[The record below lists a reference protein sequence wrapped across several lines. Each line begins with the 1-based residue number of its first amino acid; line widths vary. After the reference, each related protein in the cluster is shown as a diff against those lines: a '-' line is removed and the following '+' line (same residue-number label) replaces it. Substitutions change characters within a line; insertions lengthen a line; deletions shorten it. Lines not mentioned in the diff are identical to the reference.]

1 METTISER
9 RGSQNLSR
17 PFPWA
22 EAGNASAQP
31 AFPKPRERGFTAAG
45 TGSHLARRKG
55 EAPNPRFS
63 VTSSCG
69 ALDFASE
76 GPLSTCVCLLPRG
89 TVCSADCVF
98 NKLCHPEAEKG
109 CVTAPAMTPRIWS
122 TKDNTLSLGTLY
134 LKEDIVE
141 LEKVQKR
148 ATKMIKD
155 PKHLP
160 LFIKFVCRPKL
171 PSLGGSQHKNKP
183 KHKVKTLKQLKTTI
197 KKLG

>member
-109 CVTAPAMTPRIWS
+109 CVTAPAMTPSLRRMEEWKNHGRMPNTPHTAFDFSVAYLWDS
-122 TKDNTLSLGTLY
+122 TK
-134 LKEDIVE
+134 
-141 LEKVQKR
+141 
-148 ATKMIKD
+148 
-155 PKHLP
+155 
-160 LFIKFVCRPKL
+160 VC
-171 PSLGGSQHKNKP
+171 PSIFWQC
-183 KHKVKTLKQLKTTI
+183 
-197 KKLG
+197 